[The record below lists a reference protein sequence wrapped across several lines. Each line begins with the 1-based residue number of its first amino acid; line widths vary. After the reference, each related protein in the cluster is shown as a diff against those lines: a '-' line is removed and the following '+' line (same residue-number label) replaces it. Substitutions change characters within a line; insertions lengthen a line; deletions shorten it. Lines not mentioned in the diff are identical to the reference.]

1 MLINHSLLH
10 TRSMIILSLLILHA
24 PCSDNLSSIPFSL
37 GSSYPISPL
46 NVIIA
51 PLGSLYFHRD
61 KLHFHAFSFALGS
74 VIALYRLSLFFLY
87 PPIFPLKGLCWFSIL
102 FVFYVIFFS
111 LFYVKVC
118 IESNIEEK

>member
-1 MLINHSLLH
+1 MLFNHTLLH

-24 PCSDNLSSIPFSL
+24 PCFDNLSSIPFSL
-37 GSSYPISPL
+37 GSSYPIFPL
-46 NVIIA
+46 NAILA
-51 PLGSLYFHRD
+51 PLGSLCSYWD
-61 KLHFHAFSFALGS
+61 KLPFHAFGFALGS

-118 IESNIEEK
+118 IENNIEYK